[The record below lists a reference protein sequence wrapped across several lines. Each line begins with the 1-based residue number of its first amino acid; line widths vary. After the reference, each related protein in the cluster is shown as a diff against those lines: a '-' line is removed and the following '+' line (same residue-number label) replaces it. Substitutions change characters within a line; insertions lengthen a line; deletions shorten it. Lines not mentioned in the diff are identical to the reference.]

1 MLLDCSNGQVSFLL
15 LYRMLTH
22 NTDGCIMNALHYA
35 MPCRHNFDLSQL
47 QQLQWAAHELVLLR
61 YRCICSSGPVC
72 VTVRAAGP
80 CSHTTVCW
88 LQVLLGTRYNEKADI
103 FGLGMIMYE
112 LFTNNM
118 RLLQVCV
125 QRNKQKSV
133 LRYAHRVAKGMRP
146 LIPE

>member
-1 MLLDCSNGQVSFLL
+1 
-15 LYRMLTH
+15 
-22 NTDGCIMNALHYA
+22 
-35 MPCRHNFDLSQL
+35 MPCRHNFGLWQL
-47 QQLQWAAHELVLLR
+47 QQLQWAAHMHVLLR
-61 YRCICSSGPVC
+61 YRCTCSNGPVC
-72 VTVRAAGP
+72 VTVRAASP
-80 CSHTTVCW
+80 YIVCW

-103 FGLGMIMYE
+103 FALGMIMYE

>member
-1 MLLDCSNGQVSFLL
+1 MFTCNIDECN
-15 LYRMLTH
+15 MK
-22 NTDGCIMNALHYA
+22 ALPCA
-35 MPCRHNFDLSQL
+35 MPCRQKFDLSQL
-47 QQLQWAAHELVLLR
+47 QQTQRTAYALVLLR

-72 VTVRAAGP
+72 VIVLAASP
-80 CSHTTVCW
+80 YSHITVCW

-103 FGLGMIMYE
+103 FALGMIMYE